1 MNGFSLA
8 RVTHAEAVELFR
20 QTSGPKCHL
29 LVQRLIFASNAQVPP
44 SSTSVYPFAR
54 PGQRATIGRLV
65 DDLFCNPLDNTFE
78 VTLNRGQS
86 GLGLS
91 LSGGLAEEKP
101 IEINDIYPN
110 QPAALSNRLHIGDVI
125 LAINDVPMHN
135 QNVRVGHYFLDWNEK
150 QVIDDATRTFRRSLA
165 KRHEMW
171 NYLCVDRTVMNTK
184 PIWSVFEIPLW
195 R

>member
-1 MNGFSLA
+1 MFSGDKILEVNGFSLA

-29 LVQRLIFASNAQVPP
+29 LVQRLIFASSAQTRP
-44 SSTSVYPFAR
+44 SSSSVYPFAR
-54 PGQRATIGRLV
+54 PGQRATIRRLI
-65 DDLFCNPLDNTFE
+65 DDHFCNRLDNTFE

-110 QPAALSNRLHIGDVI
+110 QPAALSNRLHVGDVI

-135 QNVRVGHYFLDWNEK
+135 QHVRVGYCSFDSSEK
-150 QVIDDATRTFRRSLA
+150 QVIDDTTRTFRRSLA
-165 KRHEMW
+165 KRHAM
-171 NYLCVDRTVMNTK
+171 
-184 PIWSVFEIPLW
+184 
-195 R
+195 